1 MKEKEWI
8 HPNKM
13 RFESEHKTFNQQVK
27 CISRGNVISDT
38 QLSGCIRPFNEVE
51 CNGYTFPP
59 GHLQEHDLYWLNKY
73 LPWRLKEWIRI
84 HGKDKE
90 FIAYTF
96 FYHHNDKRIFIG
108 YVITSTAE
116 ENYKVLAKEY
126 ERSNWKTISALDEC
140 IKYIAE
146 E

>member
-51 CNGYTFPP
+51 CNGHTFPP
-59 GHLQEHDLYWLNKY
+59 GHLQEYDLEWLNKY
-73 LPWRLKEWIRI
+73 LPEEFKNWVRK
-84 HGKDKE
+84 HGKEDDLT
-90 FIAYTF
+90 AYTF
-96 FYHHNDKRIFIG
+96 FYYQAGKRIHIG
-108 YVITSTAE
+108 YVITGPGR
-116 ENYKVLAKEY
+116 KVLRKVYA
-126 ERSNWKTISALDEC
+126 RNNSKTISALDEC
-140 IKYIAE
+140 IKYISE